1 MANHGESQTDS
12 DACSIVSDI
21 FSDNECDQDS
31 ASSESG
37 DNECDDGSGLDLESE
52 DEDLDDE
59 DDDGSDSDLES
70 EDEDIEVENGF
81 EEDTHDPGQRSKEE
95 YLAKA
100 KQLNVSE
107 LRQDRYSKKTRG
119 ALTKSREY
127 WKR

>member
-1 MANHGESQTDS
+1 MANHGESQSDS
-12 DACSIVSDI
+12 DACSIVSGI

-37 DNECDDGSGLDLESE
+37 DNEYDDGSCIDLEPE
-52 DEDLDDE
+52 DEDIDDE

-70 EDEDIEVENGF
+70 EDENIEVKNDF
-81 EEDTHDPGQRSKEE
+81 EEDTQDPGQRSKEE

-107 LRQDRYSKKTRG
+107 LRKDRYSDTTRD
-119 ALTKSREY
+119 ALTNSREY
-127 WKR
+127 WER